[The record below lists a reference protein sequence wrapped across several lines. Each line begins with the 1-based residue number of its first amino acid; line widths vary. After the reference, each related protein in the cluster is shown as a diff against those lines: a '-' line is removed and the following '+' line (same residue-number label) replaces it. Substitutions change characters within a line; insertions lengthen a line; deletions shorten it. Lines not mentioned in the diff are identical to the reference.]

1 MFGIIL
7 LSPILRLLHL
17 LSITFAPFM
26 LGKLLRIV
34 HSFQRPEISTIKNLQ
49 LNVATTKTETMKDL
63 KKHGF
68 IRQKKVRISTLVL
81 VYKDQ
86 LCL

>member
-63 KKHGF
+63 KTWFYQAKESEN
-68 IRQKKVRISTLVL
+68 KYTSTSV
-81 VYKDQ
+81 
-86 LCL
+86 

>member
-34 HSFQRPEISTIKNLQ
+34 HSFQRPKNLQ